1 MKKTGLL
8 LMGLFL
14 TATAWSATPS
24 EAYPL
29 PKNFDP
35 WNLNY
40 QIPLEKLETPQ
51 SKATAPKP
59 RVRVNTLISRE
70 EEAETQEFFAV
81 GQKFHK
87 NYAFN
92 FEGGEITTYNIG
104 VKINGTQAVIS
115 NFFNL
120 EAQSTSW
127 SQGVDYDVEGVYDAE
142 AHTITIPTSDVF
154 SEATIAGTIGSY
166 YTCVVLAGEVT
177 SDGKL
182 IPADELVFNVNEDLT
197 VMTTGQNFGIYNYTN
212 DGSTNYGAQC
222 IYRKFYANIAGDQP
236 KLIAFN
242 NSYDLGETYPD
253 TPKSTEFSVINV
265 SNASADFAVTVEA
278 DDNAYTSDPAT
289 GTIDA
294 KTVQTLNFT
303 FRADNVGDYEGL
315 ASIDYDTEDTSAEAI
330 QVLLFGKVKAI
341 PDYSPVVKAGDFT
354 FKTTLDY
361 PFEITTVEEQ
371 TVARSTTDGR
381 YGTSKLEVYFEVPEG
396 NVGTFSWKGYTTN
409 TGYWYQN
416 AGGVF
421 IDSTQSPAWLTETGS
436 ADISNQ
442 YEFDPG
448 SHYVIFQY
456 DGYYYT
462 GDPNNGLYVYDLEL
476 VNTPAEAKAAE
487 VETPEVNLGNYMI
500 LDENPVSGEG
510 VIVIRNRGTESL
522 SINNVTSS
530 NSAITATCPSS
541 QAGLLETV
549 EIPVMLNASEPGRYD
564 ATITMETTA
573 GTYTAEVTALVRKM
587 ADFSALITEGSD
599 LVTSIT
605 TDSSYPFEI
614 TEDGV
619 IYNAN
624 SDEADTQACTS
635 WVQIN
640 FTVPEGKVADISWD
654 GYCYGSS
661 PDPEYYWAGDYAT
674 FEIKHPMNSAMTQVY
689 GEGPADSE
697 TKFGSDE
704 FWAPYLIS
712 VPGDHYIKFGFYKN
726 GDGIISEKDRVEIS
740 NLKLTL
746 RDFQEHAVEA
756 DVTDVTFDEIYVGP
770 QRYATAIV
778 TLKNTG
784 SSELEVTEAV
794 ASEPFYGVIPTY
806 NKAQFNQKLQ
816 VGLWFYPTEE
826 GEFEGE
832 VTFKT
837 NAGDVVITCHGN
849 TLSMDGILLAGDVE
863 DEAYGWSFY
872 DADKD
877 GDCWNLGYN
886 LWGENPEWVHGGKE
900 CFGSPSYSYYTG
912 GIEPD
917 NWLFSPQ
924 VSVPEDGAMLRWY
937 AASHHH
943 ERYAEHYSVY
953 AAKSE
958 DIEDPERLA
967 ELTSLFS
974 ETLEAESHDEWVEN
988 TLDLT
993 DYAGQDIYLCFRHHD
1008 CEGQYVLKIDDIFV
1022 YTMDKWAEMSGG
1034 SKVVDIITD
1043 GNVAKTEIYNV
1054 NGIRLRS
1061 LEDGINIVK
1070 VTYKDGRVATRK
1082 ITVKK

>member
-14 TATAWSATPS
+14 SATAWSATPS
-24 EAYPL
+24 ETYPL

-40 QIPLEKLETPQ
+40 KMPLEKLETPQ

-70 EEAETQEFFAV
+70 EEAEAQEFFTV
-81 GQKFHK
+81 GQTFHK
-87 NYAFN
+87 NYFFN
-92 FEGGEITTYNIG
+92 YEGGEITTYNIG

-120 EAQSTSW
+120 EAQSTEW
-127 SQGVDYDVEGVYDAE
+127 SQGVDYDVEGVYDAD

-166 YTCVVLAGEVT
+166 NTCVLLAGEVT
-177 SDGKL
+177 TEGKM
-182 IPADELVFNVNEDLT
+182 IPADELVLNVNEDFT
-197 VMTTGQNFGIYNYTN
+197 IITTEQNFGIFNYTN

-222 IYRKFYANIAGDQP
+222 IYRKFYANIPGDQP

-242 NSYDLGETYPD
+242 NSFDLGETYPD

-265 SNASADFAVTVEA
+265 SNASADFAVTMEA

-289 GTIDA
+289 GTIDG
-294 KTVQTLNFT
+294 KTIQNFT
-303 FRADNVGDYEGL
+303 FTFNADNVGEYEGL
-315 ASIDYDTEDTSAEAI
+315 ASVDYDTEDTTAEAI
-330 QVLLFGKVKAI
+330 QVLLFGKIKAI
-341 PDYSPVVKAGDFT
+341 PDYSPIVKSGDFT

-371 TVARSTTDGR
+371 TVARSTTNGQ

-396 NVGTFSWKGYTTN
+396 NIGKFSWKGHSTN
-409 TGYWYQN
+409 TGYFYQN
-416 AGGVF
+416 AGGLFVDD
-421 IDSTQSPAWLTETGS
+421 ITTPWKTETGS
-436 ADISNQ
+436 ADISD
-442 YEFDPG
+442 YIELGPG

-476 VNTPAEAKAAE
+476 VNTPAEAIAAE
-487 VETPEVNLGNYMI
+487 VETPSVNIGNFMI
-500 LDENPVSGEG
+500 TDENPVSGSG
-510 VIVIRNRGTESL
+510 VIVIRNRGSETL

-530 NSAITATCPSS
+530 NTAITATCPTT
-541 QAGLLETV
+541 QAGLLETI
-549 EIPVMLNASEPGRYD
+549 EIPVMLNASEPGRYT
-564 ATITMETTA
+564 ATVTLETTA
-573 GTYTAEVTALVRKM
+573 GTYTAELTALVRKM

-605 TDSSYPFEI
+605 TDTANPFEI

-619 IYNAN
+619 AYNAN
-624 SDEADTQACTS
+624 SGEADTQASIS

-661 PDPEYYWAGDYAT
+661 PDPECYWAGDYAT
-674 FEIKHPMNSAMTQVY
+674 FEIKHPMTSGSTQAY
-689 GEGPADSE
+689 GDGPADSE

-704 FWAPYLIS
+704 FWGPYLIC
-712 VPGDHYIKFGFYKN
+712 VPGDHYIKFGFSKN

-756 DVTDVTFDEIYVGP
+756 DITDVTFEETYVGP
-770 QRYATAIV
+770 QRYTTAIV

-784 SSELEVTEAV
+784 SAELEVTEAV

-806 NKAQFNQKLQ
+806 NKAQFNQTLQ
-816 VGLWFYPTEE
+816 VSLWFYPSEE
-826 GEFEGE
+826 GEYEGE

-863 DEAYGWSFY
+863 DQGYGWSFY

-886 LWGENPEWVHGGKE
+886 LWGYAPEWVHSGSE

-912 GIEPD
+912 GITPD

-924 VSVPEDGAMLRWY
+924 ISVPADGAMLRWY

-943 ERYAEHYSVY
+943 ERFAEHYSVY
-953 AAKSE
+953 VATFE
-958 DIEDPERLA
+958 DIEAPENLA
-967 ELTSLFS
+967 NLTALFS
-974 ETLEAESHDEWVEN
+974 ETLEAESADEWVEN
-988 TLDLT
+988 TLELT
-993 DYAGQDIYLCFRHHD
+993 DYAGQDVHLCFRHHD
-1008 CEGQYVLKIDDIFV
+1008 CEGQFVLKLDDIFV
-1022 YTMDKWAEMSGG
+1022 YTMDKWSEMSGG

-1043 GNVAKTEIYNV
+1043 GDIAKTEIYNV